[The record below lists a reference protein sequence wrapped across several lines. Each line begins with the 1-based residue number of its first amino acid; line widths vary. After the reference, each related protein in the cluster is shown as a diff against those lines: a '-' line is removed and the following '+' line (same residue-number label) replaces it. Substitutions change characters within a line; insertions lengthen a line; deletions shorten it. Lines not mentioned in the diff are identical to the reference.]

1 MNTRGRK
8 WWLGVSAALAL
19 CAPGLCAE
27 EMSVNNAIVKSELYV
42 WNRFADLLE
51 TVRGG
56 VAVGPC
62 IGAEVAITE
71 QATLGAYAAEEQG
84 VSFPHFLP
92 PLWLVPYLEESP
104 IFTKHEGVYRT
115 VAYGNVRKEN
125 VTEAARHFERDP
137 LDVRA
142 QLGLGIAHVYAAVKT
157 TQVGD
162 FIAGF
167 ATLDP
172 ADDDA
177 ELDPTV
183 RRAPADQFGRG
194 LSNLLFGWI
203 ELGKNMIRVGR
214 DEGDA
219 AGFTKGFGL
228 GVWRTLVREGA
239 GAFEL
244 LTFPFGWGAVVEPE
258 YVLQTAYTTDWRV
271 NKPEFR
277 SQY

>member
-1 MNTRGRK
+1 L
-8 WWLGVSAALAL
+8 LGVSAALAF
-19 CAPGLCAE
+19 CAPGLRAD

-42 WNRFADLLE
+42 WNRFADFLE
-51 TVRGG
+51 IVRGG

-62 IGAEVAITE
+62 IGAEVAVTE
-71 QATLGAYAAEEQG
+71 HAMLGAYAAEEKG

-92 PLWLVPYLEESP
+92 PLWLVPYMEEAP
-104 IFTKHEGVYRT
+104 IFSKHEGVYRT

-125 VTEAARHFERDP
+125 VTEEARHFDRDP

-157 TQVGD
+157 KQVGD
-162 FIAGF
+162 FFAGIA
-167 ATLDP
+167 AQDP

-177 ELDPTV
+177 ELDPAI

-194 LSNLLFGWI
+194 LGNVLFGWI

-228 GVWRTLVREGA
+228 GLWRTVVREGV
-239 GAFEL
+239 GVFEL
-244 LTFPFGWGAVVEPE
+244 VTFPFGWSPMVEPE
-258 YVLQTAYTTDWRV
+258 YVIQSSYTTDWRV
-271 NKPEFR
+271 NKPEFT